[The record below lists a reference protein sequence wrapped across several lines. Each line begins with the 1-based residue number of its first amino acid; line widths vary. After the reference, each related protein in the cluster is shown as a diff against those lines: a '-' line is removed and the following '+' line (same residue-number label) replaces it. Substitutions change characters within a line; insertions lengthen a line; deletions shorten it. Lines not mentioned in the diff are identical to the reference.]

1 MKTLQTLKIDGKRG
15 IDYIKV
21 IIFYFLS
28 IFYQRKYSN
37 LPRHLSA
44 YKIYFVNRRVIPK
57 LLTVPGYT
65 FFKNNSFFLTY
76 FSRYL

>member
-44 YKIYFVNRRVIPK
+44 YKI
-57 LLTVPGYT
+57 
-65 FFKNNSFFLTY
+65 
-76 FSRYL
+76 